1 MAGALDRRTS
11 PARPPLASEAP
22 AYGLLLCAGILLLA
36 LVPRVVGLS
45 ADLPVM
51 HHPDEPVNLRVIDAM
66 ITNGDP
72 NPHFFNYPSLLLYLH
87 AALHLDG
94 PLLGW
99 IPGIGELPPIT
110 QVMGVSYAPT
120 TGSVLLHRG
129 LTVGFGV
136 LMVLVGWLTTRRL
149 TTGLLP
155 AAVTATLL
163 ALSPTLIH
171 HSRLITPDVLAGL
184 LVALTLLASVR
195 LLRSGSWTAYAVA
208 GVAVGLAASAKYNAV
223 AVAVPVVL
231 AALLAGQPRTA
242 VTKVTKLPLAGACA
256 IGAFLLTTPYAL
268 LDRNAFL
275 AGLRFEQAHYATGH
289 DGAEGHSLAFYAAEL
304 ATRETVLT
312 ALALAGLIAVAR
324 HRRHQWRAVAVVASF
339 PLVYGT
345 AVSMQAVR
353 NDRTMLLVLPALA
366 VLAALAVEPITRWAR
381 DRHTGTRTALATVG
395 AAAAVLIVVQAVSTL
410 PKPGPSTWTAA
421 TRWVDAHAAPG
432 SELLIETYAP
442 WPDPVRY
449 RVLTRPL
456 LIDGGPIPDT
466 VDYVIASE
474 EMYGRY
480 TDAPETYPEDAAAYR
495 QLFRELP
502 EVATF
507 DEGSGPTIRVFAVTH
522 SMN

>member
-1 MAGALDRRTS
+1 MASALDRRTS
-11 PARPPLASEAP
+11 PARP
-22 AYGLLLCAGILLLA
+22 GLDRSAHGPLLCAGILLLA
-36 LVPRVVGLS
+36 LVVRLVGLS

-72 NPHFFNYPSLLLYLH
+72 NPHFFNYPSLLLYLQ

-195 LLRSGSWTAYAVA
+195 LLRSDSWPAYAVA
-208 GVAVGLAASAKYNAV
+208 GVAVGLAASAKYTAV
-223 AVAVPVVL
+223 AAAVPVVL
-231 AALLAGQPRTA
+231 AALLAGRPRAA

-268 LDRNAFL
+268 LDRTAFL
-275 AGLRFEQAHYATGH
+275 AGLRFEQEHYADGH
-289 DGAEGHSLAFYAAEL
+289 DGAEGGSLAFY
-304 ATRETVLT
+304 LT
-312 ALALAGLIAVAR
+312 
-324 HRRHQWRAVAVVASF
+324 
-339 PLVYGT
+339 
-345 AVSMQAVR
+345 
-353 NDRTMLLVLPALA
+353 
-366 VLAALAVEPITRWAR
+366 
-381 DRHTGTRTALATVG
+381 
-395 AAAAVLIVVQAVSTL
+395 
-410 PKPGPSTWTAA
+410 
-421 TRWVDAHAAPG
+421 
-432 SELLIETYAP
+432 
-442 WPDPVRY
+442 
-449 RVLTRPL
+449 
-456 LIDGGPIPDT
+456 
-466 VDYVIASE
+466 
-474 EMYGRY
+474 
-480 TDAPETYPEDAAAYR
+480 
-495 QLFRELP
+495 
-502 EVATF
+502 
-507 DEGSGPTIRVFAVTH
+507 
-522 SMN
+522 